1 MDSFGLGYLL
11 CFILLHCVH
20 PSSALENVLQYLQ
33 GADNEGMRPSNPLKL
48 IAEAKSRLGAAYD
61 WSHGSDVVFDV
72 QRSTMNHVLNPVN
85 PIVYDMV
92 IVNLGQVYDNKTG
105 KFTCPK
111 CGLYFFSFSSLPGRG
126 LQTDVIL
133 IKDEVEESVIHSV
146 LPANSSQLATK
157 NVILDLHKGDQVWVK
172 LASGNLWSRAGS
184 LYFQGFLLTGKAK

>member
-1 MDSFGLGYLL
+1 
-11 CFILLHCVH
+11 
-20 PSSALENVLQYLQ
+20 
-33 GADNEGMRPSNPLKL
+33 MRPSNPLKL

-85 PIVYDMV
+85 PIVYNMV

-172 LASGNLWSRAGS
+172 LASGNLWSQAGS